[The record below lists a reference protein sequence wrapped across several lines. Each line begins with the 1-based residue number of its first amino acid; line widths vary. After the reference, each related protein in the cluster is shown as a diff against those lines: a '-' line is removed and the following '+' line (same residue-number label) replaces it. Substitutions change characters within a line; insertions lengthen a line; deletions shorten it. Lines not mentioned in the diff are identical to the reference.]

1 MDSGTID
8 EVTEWDSARAGAG
21 FDGLRG
27 LAEQDFS
34 GAVTADGTTWAFLLN
49 GNVVGVFDGT
59 IETFEGAD
67 LSAYAAP
74 DPALPLLFA
83 MQEQGGETR
92 AKYYTNDTP
101 LSEADKTLSSGNF
114 TGYVQLSENVLS
126 GDYYVVYYGG
136 KSMSVAFVGNSG
148 RLISGDEAFER
159 ANGEVGIYEVKEAS
173 IDVVDVPESAAE
185 TAADE
190 STAGGSES
198 GPGAT
203 AGDADP
209 ETEAD
214 AGSVTI
220 DSATDA
226 SADPAP
232 TADEPT
238 TPTQSGS
245 DAAETPGAVD
255 ETAADASVE
264 STGDEDASATQS
276 TGGDEREPVGDPGDD
291 AGTATTNVESGASD
305 VETGGRTETDEA
317 VEASSAD
324 ADAPREAGADSSRR
338 PEREATSANGDGDAA
353 PGDDVFSEE
362 ERWREAQEIPA
373 LDPEETP
380 GSASEAAVQ
389 RTRRA
394 QGNSRTPA
402 NQRQS
407 NGSSDRQ
414 SARRGAAQRSEGVDP
429 KAVEKLKRKLKAA
442 REAKE
447 QLEAERDQLATER
460 DRLVAERDEAAS
472 ERDEYEAEVE
482 RLRETVS
489 ELESELEAME
499 RRLDEAGVT
508 TAERTMSPA
517 AALEGTNLFVRY
529 HSKSDGTLE
538 DAHKGDATREEVNEN
553 LRLEHH
559 TTFESDGVTVEGRP
573 FVEYLHDTVEYGFV
587 RWVVR
592 NLLYEITETGNR
604 NGLDQL
610 YDVIPEIDRAE
621 LQGEVSLEFT
631 EDGEEIRQ
639 QQSFDVVL
647 RNRMGNPLIVANL
660 NDSRTEATENMM
672 TGLIENASLLRE
684 SSESFGAAF
693 LVTSSFFDPG
703 ALEAAAEATGGGL
716 LSRSKRKS
724 FVKVSRKRGYHLCL
738 VEARNGEFHVNVP
751 EL

>member
-101 LSEADKTLSSGNF
+101 LSEADRTLSSGNF
-114 TGYVQLSENVLS
+114 TGYVELSENVLS

-136 KSMSVAFVGNSG
+136 KSMSVAFVGNSE
-148 RLISGDEAFER
+148 RLIGGDEAFEK

-173 IDVVDVPESAAE
+173 IDVVEIPEPTTGT
-185 TAADE
+185 TADAPTTDE
-190 STAGGSES
+190 SDTDRDVE
-198 GPGAT
+198 GA
-203 AGDADP
+203 AGDAGG
-209 ETEAD
+209 ETDVD

-220 DSATDA
+220 DSATDEQ
-226 SADPAP
+226 SSTDRTTGSEPDTDVP
-232 TADEPT
+232 ETTREADEATAESTAESTAVDESVPAST
-238 TPTQSGS
+238 TTDESESVADEEDRTETSPANGERGTPDVEAG
-245 DAAETPGAVD
+245 DAAE
-255 ETAADASVE
+255 
-264 STGDEDASATQS
+264 ST
-276 TGGDEREPVGDPGDD
+276 
-291 AGTATTNVESGASD
+291 
-305 VETGGRTETDEA
+305 
-317 VEASSAD
+317 
-324 ADAPREAGADSSRR
+324 ADAPRQGGVEPESTPEHDAAD
-338 PEREATSANGDGDAA
+338 ANGDAA
-353 PGDDVFSEE
+353 GDDVFSEE
-362 ERWREAQEIPA
+362 ERWREAQDIPA
-373 LDPEETP
+373 LDPDDSS
-380 GSASEAAVQ
+380 GSASEAAVK

-394 QGNSRTPA
+394 QGGTRTPSSQQA
-402 NQRQS
+402 TNRS
-407 NGSSDRQ
+407 NRSSDRQ
-414 SARRGAAQRSEGVDP
+414 TAGRRSAQPSSEGIDP
-429 KAVEKLKRKLKAA
+429 ETVENLKRKLKAA
-442 REAKE
+442 RQKKE
-447 QLEAERDQLATER
+447 KLEAERDELAAER
-460 DRLVAERDEAAS
+460 DRLAAERDEVAS
-472 ERDEYEAEVE
+472 ERDEYETEVQ

-499 RRLDEAGVT
+499 SRLDEAGVT
-508 TAERTMSPA
+508 TAERTMSPSA
-517 AALEGTNLFVRY
+517 VLEGTNLFVRY

-538 DAHKGDATREEVNEN
+538 DAHGGDATREEVNEN

-559 TTFESDGVTVEGRP
+559 TTFESEGVTVEGRP
-573 FVEYLHDTVEYGFV
+573 FEEYLHDTVEYGFV

-592 NLLYEITETGNR
+592 SLIYEITETGNR
-604 NGLDQL
+604 NGLDRL

-621 LQGEVSLEFT
+621 LQGQVSLNFT
-631 EDGEEIRQ
+631 EDGEEVRQ
-639 QQSFDVVL
+639 QQTFDVVL
-647 RNRMGNPLIVANL
+647 RNRMGNPLVVANL

-672 TGLIENASLLRE
+672 TGLIESASRLRE

-703 ALEAAAEATGGGL
+703 ALEAAADATSGGL